1 MAPSNA
7 DLIRPIYEEW
17 GRGNWKPNF
26 DVYHPRMHWGW
37 SDEFPGLG
45 GVYEDRDDPNPR
57 LRAWL
62 SEWELWRA
70 EADEII
76 EHGDQVLG
84 ARQLLRH
91 RQGQRRG
98 DPQLGAHLFDLEDGR
113 VVRLEIF
120 ATRERA
126 RSSRSETGRPPDL
139 EALAAADG
147 RAPASALAAA
157 GSATALVSKRRPAT
171 SM

>member
-1 MAPSNA
+1 
-7 DLIRPIYEEW
+7 
-17 GRGNWKPNF
+17 
-26 DVYHPRMHWGW
+26 MHWGW

-76 EHGDQVLG
+76 EFGDQVLVLASYYG
-84 ARQLLRH
+84 T
-91 RQGQRRG
+91 GKG
-98 DPQLGAHLFDLEDGR
+98 SGVEIKQLGAHLFEIRDGK

-126 RSSRSETGRPPDL
+126 LECISR
-139 EALAAADG
+139 
-147 RAPASALAAA
+147 
-157 GSATALVSKRRPAT
+157 VSP
-171 SM
+171 

>member
-1 MAPSNA
+1 MAMAPGNA
-7 DLIRPIYEEW
+7 DLVRPIYEEW

-62 SEWELWRA
+62 REWELWRA
-70 EADEII
+70 EADEVI
-76 EHGDQVLG
+76 EHGDQVLVLASYYG
-84 ARQLLRH
+84 TGKGSGVEIH
-91 RQGQRRG
+91 
-98 DPQLGAHLFDLEDGR
+98 QLGAHLFDLRDGK

-126 RSSRSETGRPPDL
+126 L
-139 EALAAADG
+139 ESLRDQ
-147 RAPASALAAA
+147 RAA
-157 GSATALVSKRRPAT
+157 GP
-171 SM
+171 